1 MRQRMLLLLAV
12 IFGLLAFVLTYRQ
25 LESEKRRLAGNSKA
39 IDLIQVKRNMV
50 EGEVLTENDVQK
62 LRTTRQES
70 DLADSR
76 EIPWRALY
84 QVVNHTLDNSIVKGQ
99 VLQYTDLKT
108 GQRRN
113 GFSGMVQNNW
123 RAVSIPV
130 DTVSSVNNLIQPN
143 DNVDV
148 IGTFRF
154 PDLRGDSMKDTVTKT
169 ILQDVKVL
177 AVGKSW
183 RAGDTAEGPGRSYST
198 VTLQLMPDE
207 VEMVIFASQKGKIT
221 LSLRNYNDTKIS
233 RDIERRSVDF
243 QQLEKEIPGY
253 NQRREL
259 RRNRGV
265 K

>member
-12 IFGLLAFVLTYRQ
+12 VFGLLAFVLTYRQ
-25 LESEKRRLAGNSKA
+25 IESEKRRIAGSAKA
-39 IDLIQVKRNMV
+39 VDLVQIKRNMV
-50 EGEVLTENDVQK
+50 EGETITENEVQK
-62 LRTTRQES
+62 LRTSRREE

-99 VLQYTDLKT
+99 ILQYTDLKS
-108 GQRRN
+108 GMRRN
-113 GFSGMVQNNW
+113 GFSAVVQNNW

-154 PDLRGDSMKDTVTKT
+154 PDVRGDSMKDTVTKT

-177 AVGKSW
+177 AVGKTW
-183 RAGDTAEGPGRSYST
+183 RSGDGEAGRSYST

-221 LSLRNYNDTKIS
+221 LSLRNFNDTKIS
-233 RDIERRSVDF
+233 RDIEKRSVDF
-243 QQLEKEIPGY
+243 QQLEREIPGY

-259 RRNRGV
+259 RRHRGV

>member
-12 IFGLLAFVLTYRQ
+12 LFGLLAFVLTYRQ
-25 LESEKRRLAGNSKA
+25 IETEKRRISGSAKVV
-39 IDLIQVKRNMV
+39 DLIQIKRDMV
-50 EGEVLTENDVQK
+50 EGETITENDVQK
-62 LRTTRQES
+62 FRTSRQEDS
-70 DLADSR
+70 LADSR

-99 VLQYTDLKT
+99 VLQYTDLKS
-108 GQRRN
+108 GMRRN
-113 GFSGMVQNNW
+113 GFSAVVQNNW

-154 PDLRGDSMKDTVTKT
+154 PDVRGDSMKDTVTKT

-177 AVGKSW
+177 AVGKVW
-183 RAGDTAEGPGRSYST
+183 RAGDSEAAGRTYST

-221 LSLRNYNDTKIS
+221 LSLRNFNDTKIS
-233 RDIERRSVDF
+233 RDIEKRSVDF
-243 QQLEKEIPGY
+243 QQLEREIPGY
-253 NQRREL
+253 NQRRET
-259 RRNRGV
+259 RRHRGV